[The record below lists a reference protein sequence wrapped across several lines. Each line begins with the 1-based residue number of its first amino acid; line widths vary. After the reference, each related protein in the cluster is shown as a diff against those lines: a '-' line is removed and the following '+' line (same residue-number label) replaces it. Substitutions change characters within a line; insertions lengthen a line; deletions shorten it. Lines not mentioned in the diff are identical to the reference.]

1 MFSTKSWSDH
11 SVPIVIHNVKKI
23 QMKASVRHPN
33 FKGRFYSHLFFYET
47 HFFHLT
53 ASFQITNTKGLIMFN
68 GGFDPKSFISIALVD
83 ASLQFCLSCGSNAT
97 CNKGYEVKTDDW
109 YILRVVV
116 RENEGQLRLN
126 DGDALQLMCP
136 SGEKY
141 RPRNNVYISGA
152 GMKDWN
158 IIVDVT
164 SNKTMFHGIIDTLK
178 VNGLIVTYKMATLI
192 DVNGMLNSLGYSL
205 SDYVTEVY
213 KNEKTITTLYCG
225 VPERT
230 AKSHYVRIVWF
241 ENMRR
246 MIPAAGVEIID
257 VESDKQV
264 VSKVNLYPE
273 HAGEGIYA
281 CVLSQDGMLSVVH
294 VFVVFRYKAYIDA
307 IDAFPLSKTGKR
319 VKRRIGEKEEV
330 EEYEDIEVMNH
341 NSPEKVTSNYK
352 VVNPKEE
359 SESHAEWIG
368 LIILLVLILL
378 CFFPALCYCC
388 TKDHPMWIKVRNF
401 FNRIYSYITGQ
412 EYIEETEVLAEE
424 DYDSEPAESESEG
437 ALGLD
442 EDRSNDQLPSPD
454 LQLKPDKMKPAKRS
468 KSKGQKQSRPQST
481 QLKAQSETQMS
492 QLGDEQEAL
501 PKKQMKKALKQPPPE
516 DLPQTQS
523 SNVIQQCPPGY
534 HPQPCSP
541 FYPIAGGQQYYYPSS
556 NQLTMNQ
563 PTTLQRPS
571 YGPQPTTLQRPLYGP
586 QPTTLQRPLYGPQP
600 TTLQRPSY
608 GPQPSTL
615 QRPSYGPQ
623 PSTLQRP
630 SYGPLPLCGPSVS
643 NIPPCRPTY
652 NVLPLCR
659 PPAFVPPG
667 PSVSAYVPPQG
678 PSQTSF
684 THYRQSPYS
693 FSPKGPSPSAL
704 SPHGASSSAFSPYK
718 PHHQYS
724 STQPSITKLHISSP
738 SMSQSKLAPSR
749 TGIHQ
754 SESRGRM
761 FICRENNDDYQLQRR
776 TQSQKVGRKFACR
789 ESHLDLEN
797 PNWQNDLSSYCKQQ
811 CDFVDQISVQIPPH
825 RSFQAQSTYPE
836 TSCYQPHFPCR
847 PSYNP
852 YALYKPCNMNA
863 SIPPIDLVCNAYKAT
878 PFQTRRRE
886 SLSKDVNKNSRNWS
900 NGIVEDQLNFSDNN
914 SLNFHRSSVLASSTI
929 YLQCDTGNLLW

>member
-1 MFSTKSWSDH
+1 
-11 SVPIVIHNVKKI
+11 
-23 QMKASVRHPN
+23 
-33 FKGRFYSHLFFYET
+33 
-47 HFFHLT
+47 
-53 ASFQITNTKGLIMFN
+53 MFN

-83 ASLQFCLSCGSNAT
+83 ASLQFCLSCGSNVT

-257 VESDKQV
+257 VRCIIYYYPVQLCNMIIKVFCETRLVSVEGFLESDKQV

-294 VFVVFRYKAYIDA
+294 VFVVFRYKAYI
-307 IDAFPLSKTGKR
+307 GKR
-319 VKRRIGEKEEV
+319 VKRRIGENEEV

-341 NSPEKVTSNYK
+341 NNPEKVASNYK
-352 VVNPKEE
+352 GVNPKEE

-412 EYIEETEVLAEE
+412 EYIEETEVLVEE
-424 DYDSEPAESESEG
+424 DYDSEPAKSESEG

-454 LQLKPDKMKPAKRS
+454 LQLKPEKMKPAKRS

-481 QLKAQSETQMS
+481 QPKAQSETQMS
-492 QLGDEQEAL
+492 QLGDEQEVL

-516 DLPQTQS
+516 YLPQTQS

-541 FYPIAGGQQYYYPSS
+541 FYPIAGAQKYYYPSS

-563 PTTLQRPS
+563 PT
-571 YGPQPTTLQRPLYGP
+571 
-586 QPTTLQRPLYGPQP
+586 
-600 TTLQRPSY
+600 
-608 GPQPSTL
+608 TL

-659 PPAFVPPG
+659 PPAFLPRG

-684 THYRQSPYS
+684 THYRQSPDS

-789 ESHLDLEN
+789 ESHSDLEN

-878 PFQTRRRE
+878 PFQTRQRE
-886 SLSKDVNKNSRNWS
+886 SLSKDVNKNSRNWR